1 MGCQSH
7 AEAQRSRVR
16 REMFWRCVRH
26 RAVTESTN
34 RDARAGAPGDVFTA
48 DLQTAGRGRLDH
60 HWLSPPGEN
69 LLMSAV
75 VGVEGVPP
83 EEVATLPL
91 VAGLAV
97 ANMAVEFFTRQGKA
111 ATAAVVRLKWPN
123 DVLVD
128 GRKLCGILC
137 ERVEDR
143 VIVGLGLNVR
153 QVRFAPEIEG
163 RATSLLRELG
173 EDLDVRV
180 SDVRDSILDHL
191 GAALSQWRGGGFR
204 SVWPAVCRLDFLKGR
219 ELSVARVEND
229 SAPVKG
235 VCEGI
240 GPDGAL
246 LVAGVS
252 VYAGEAH
259 VVVRGD
265 VRQNA

>member
-1 MGCQSH
+1 MNAKIIWQ
-7 AEAQRSRVR
+7 
-16 REMFWRCVRH
+16 VRH

-34 RDARAGAPGDVFTA
+34 RDARAGAPGEVFTA

-60 HWLSPPGEN
+60 RWLSPPGEN

-75 VGVEGVPP
+75 VSVADVPP

-97 ANMAVEFFTRQGKA
+97 ANMAAEFFSRRGRT
-111 ATAAVVRLKWPN
+111 ATAAAVRLKWPN

-143 VIVGLGLNVR
+143 VIVGLGVNVR
-153 QVRFAPEIEG
+153 QMRFAPEIEE

-173 EDLDVRV
+173 AGPDVRV
-180 SDVRDSILDHL
+180 PDVREHVLEHL
-191 GAALSQWRGGGFR
+191 GDALAQWRGGGFR
-204 SVWPAVCRLDFLKGR
+204 SVWPAICRLDFLKGC
-219 ELSVARVEND
+219 ELSVLRVEND
-229 SAPVKG
+229 AAPVKG
-235 VCEGI
+235 VCDGI

-246 LVAGVS
+246 LVAGIP

-259 VVVRGD
+259 VMV
-265 VRQNA
+265 

>member
-16 REMFWRCVRH
+16 REMFWSCVRH
-26 RAVTESTN
+26 CAVTESTN
-34 RDARAGAPGDVFTA
+34 RDARAGAPGEVFTA

-75 VGVEGVPP
+75 VGVADVPP

-97 ANMAVEFFTRQGKA
+97 ASMAAEFFSRRGKA
-111 ATAAVVRLKWPN
+111 ATAAAVRLKWPN
-123 DVLVD
+123 DVLVN

-143 VIVGLGLNVR
+143 VIIGLGVNVR
-153 QVRFAPEIEG
+153 QMRFAPEIEG

-173 EDLDVRV
+173 GDVDVRV
-180 SDVRDSILDHL
+180 ADVREHVLERL
-191 GAALSQWRGGGFR
+191 GDALAQWRAGGFR
-204 SVWPAVCRLDFLKGR
+204 SVWPEICRRDFLKGR
-219 ELSVARVEND
+219 ELSVLRVEND
-229 SAPVKG
+229 AAPVKG
-235 VCEGI
+235 VCDGI

-246 LVAGVS
+246 LVAGVP

-259 VVVRGD
+259 VMV
-265 VRQNA
+265 

>member
-16 REMFWRCVRH
+16 REMFWSCVRH
-26 RAVTESTN
+26 CAVTESTN
-34 RDARAGAPGDVFTA
+34 RDARAGAPGEVFTA

-60 HWLSPPGEN
+60 RWLSPPGEN

-75 VGVEGVPP
+75 VDVADVPP

-97 ANMAVEFFTRQGKA
+97 ANMVAEFFSRRGKTD
-111 ATAAVVRLKWPN
+111 TAAAVRLKWPN
-123 DVLVD
+123 DVLVN

-143 VIVGLGLNVR
+143 VIVGMGINVR
-153 QVRFAPEIEG
+153 QIRFAPEIEG

-173 EDLDVRV
+173 EALDVQV
-180 SDVRDSILDHL
+180 SNVREHVLEHL
-191 GAALSQWRGGGFR
+191 GEALAQWRGGGFR
-204 SVWPAVCRLDFLKGR
+204 SVWPAICRLDFLRGR

-229 SAPVKG
+229 AAPVKG
-235 VCEGI
+235 VCDGI

-246 LVAGVS
+246 LVAGVP

-259 VVVRGD
+259 VMV
-265 VRQNA
+265 

>member
-1 MGCQSH
+1 MN
-7 AEAQRSRVR
+7 AKII
-16 REMFWRCVRH
+16 WRVRH
-26 RAVTESTN
+26 RTVTESTN
-34 RDARAGAPGDVFTA
+34 RDARAGVPGDVFTA

-60 HWLSPPGEN
+60 RWLSPPGEN

-75 VGVEGVPP
+75 VDVAGVSP

-97 ANMAVEFFTRQGKA
+97 ANMAAEFFSRKGKEEA
-111 ATAAVVRLKWPN
+111 AGTVRLKWPN

-173 EDLDVRV
+173 EGLDVRV
-180 SDVRDSILDHL
+180 SDVREHVLERL
-191 GAALSQWRGGGFR
+191 GIALAQWRGGGFR
-204 SVWPAVCRLDFLKGR
+204 SVWPAICRMDFLKGR
-219 ELSVARVEND
+219 ELSVARVEAD
-229 SAPVKG
+229 AAPVKG
-235 VCEGI
+235 VCDGI

-259 VVVRGD
+259 VMV
-265 VRQNA
+265 

>member
-1 MGCQSH
+1 MTDTK
-7 AEAQRSRVR
+7 AL
-16 REMFWRCVRH
+16 WRMRH

-34 RDARAGAPGDVFTA
+34 RDARAGVPGDVFTA

-75 VGVEGVPP
+75 VDVAGVQP
-83 EEVATLPL
+83 EEVAALPL

-97 ANMAVEFFTRQGKA
+97 ANMASEFFTHQGRA
-111 ATAAVVRLKWPN
+111 DTAASVRLKWPN

-137 ERVEDR
+137 ERMEDR
-143 VIVGLGLNVR
+143 VIIGVGLNVN

-163 RATSLLRELG
+163 RATSLTRELDG
-173 EDLDVRV
+173 VPSLQV
-180 SDVRDSILDHL
+180 STVRDVLLAHL
-191 GAALSQWRGGGFR
+191 ADGLARWRAGGFR
-204 SVWPAVCRLDFLKGR
+204 SVWPDVCRRDFLKGR
-219 ELSVARVEND
+219 EISVLRVEND
-229 SAPVKG
+229 AAPVRG
-235 VCEGI
+235 VCGGI

-246 LVAGVS
+246 LVGGIP

-259 VVVRGD
+259 VVI
-265 VRQNA
+265 

>member
-1 MGCQSH
+1 MRD
-7 AEAQRSRVR
+7 ATIWRVR
-16 REMFWRCVRH
+16 HC
-26 RAVTESTN
+26 AVTESTN
-34 RDARAGAPGDVFTA
+34 RDARAGAPGEVFTA

-60 HWLSPPGEN
+60 RWLSPPGEN

-75 VGVEGVPP
+75 VGVADVPP

-97 ANMAVEFFTRQGKA
+97 ANMAAEFFSRRGKP
-111 ATAAVVRLKWPN
+111 ATAAALRLKWPN

-143 VIVGLGLNVR
+143 VIVGLGINVR
-153 QVRFAPEIEG
+153 QMRFAPEIEG

-173 EDLDVRV
+173 EGSDVRV
-180 SDVRDSILDHL
+180 ADVREQVLEHL
-191 GAALSQWRGGGFR
+191 GEALAQWRGGGFR
-204 SVWPAVCRLDFLKGR
+204 SVWPAICRWDFLKGR
-219 ELSVARVEND
+219 KLSVLRVEND
-229 SAPVKG
+229 AAPVTG
-235 VCEGI
+235 VCDGI

-246 LVAGVS
+246 LVAGVP

-259 VVVRGD
+259 VMV
-265 VRQNA
+265 

>member
-7 AEAQRSRVR
+7 AEAQRGSVR
-16 REMFWRCVRH
+16 REMFWSCVRH

-34 RDARAGAPGDVFTA
+34 RDARAGAPGEVFTA

-75 VGVEGVPP
+75 VGVADMPP

-97 ANMAVEFFTRQGKA
+97 ANMAAEFFSRRGQA
-111 ATAAVVRLKWPN
+111 ATAAAVRLKWPN

-143 VIVGLGLNVR
+143 VIVGLGINVR
-153 QVRFAPEIEG
+153 QLRFAPEIEG

-173 EDLDVRV
+173 EGRDVRV
-180 SDVRDSILDHL
+180 SDVRDHVLEHL
-191 GAALSQWRGGGFR
+191 GAALAQWRDGGFR
-204 SVWPAVCRLDFLKGR
+204 SVWPEICRWDFLKGR
-219 ELSVARVEND
+219 ELSVSRVAND
-229 SAPVKG
+229 AAPVKG
-235 VCEGI
+235 VCDGI

-246 LVAGVS
+246 LVAGIP

-259 VVVRGD
+259 VMV
-265 VRQNA
+265 

>member
-1 MGCQSH
+1 MT
-7 AEAQRSRVR
+7 ATKPVWRVR
-16 REMFWRCVRH
+16 HC
-26 RAVTESTN
+26 AVTESTN

-75 VGVEGVPP
+75 VDVAGVPP
-83 EEVATLPL
+83 EEVAMLPL

-97 ANMAVEFFTRQGKA
+97 ANMTAEFFTRQNRPD
-111 ATAAVVRLKWPN
+111 TAAAVRLKWPN

-153 QVRFAPEIEG
+153 QMRFASEIDG

-173 EDLDVRV
+173 ESFNVRV
-180 SDVRDSILDHL
+180 SDVRDQVLEHL
-191 GAALSQWRGGGFR
+191 GAALAQWRGGGFR
-204 SVWPAVCRLDFLKGR
+204 SVWPAICRLDFLRGR
-219 ELSVARVEND
+219 ELSVARVEAD
-229 SAPVKG
+229 AAPVKG
-235 VCEGI
+235 VCDGI

-259 VVVRGD
+259 VMV
-265 VRQNA
+265 

>member
-7 AEAQRSRVR
+7 AEVQRSRVR
-16 REMFWRCVRH
+16 REMFWSCVRH
-26 RAVTESTN
+26 CAVTESTN
-34 RDARAGAPGDVFTA
+34 RDARAGEPGDVFTA

-69 LLMSAV
+69 LLMSV
-75 VGVEGVPP
+75 VVDVSGVPP

-97 ANMAVEFFTRQGKA
+97 TNMTAEFFIRQGRA

-128 GRKLCGILC
+128 GRKICGILC

-163 RATSLLRELG
+163 RATSLVRELG
-173 EDLDVRV
+173 EGLDVLV
-180 SDVRDSILDHL
+180 SDVRDHVLEHL
-191 GAALSQWRGGGFR
+191 GATIAQWRGGGFR
-204 SVWPAVCRLDFLKGR
+204 SVWPAICRLDFLKGR
-219 ELSVARVEND
+219 KLSVSRVACD
-229 SAPVKG
+229 VAPVKG
-235 VCEGI
+235 VCDGI
-240 GPDGAL
+240 GSDGAL

-259 VVVRGD
+259 VMV
-265 VRQNA
+265 

>member
-16 REMFWRCVRH
+16 REMFWSCVRH
-26 RAVTESTN
+26 CAVTESTN
-34 RDARAGAPGDVFTA
+34 RDARAGAPGEVFTA

-75 VGVEGVPP
+75 VGVADVPP

-97 ANMAVEFFTRQGKA
+97 ANMAAEFFLRRGKA
-111 ATAAVVRLKWPN
+111 DTAAAVRLKWPN

-143 VIVGLGLNVR
+143 VIVGLGINVR
-153 QVRFAPEIEG
+153 QMRFASEIEG

-173 EDLDVRV
+173 EDGNVRV
-180 SDVRDSILDHL
+180 SDVREHVLEHL
-191 GAALSQWRGGGFR
+191 GEALSQWRGGGFR
-204 SVWPAVCRLDFLKGR
+204 SVWPEICRRDFLKGR
-219 ELSVARVEND
+219 ELSVSRVEND
-229 SAPVKG
+229 AAPVKG
-235 VCEGI
+235 VCDGI

-246 LVAGVS
+246 LVAGVP

-259 VVVRGD
+259 VMV
-265 VRQNA
+265 

>member
-7 AEAQRSRVR
+7 ADAQENGVR
-16 REMFWRCVRH
+16 REMFWSCVRH

-34 RDARAGAPGDVFTA
+34 RDARAGAPGEVFTA

-60 HWLSPPGEN
+60 RWLSPPGEN

-75 VGVEGVPP
+75 VDVAGVPP

-97 ANMAVEFFTRQGKA
+97 ANMAAEFFSRKGKEE
-111 ATAAVVRLKWPN
+111 TAAAVRLKWPN

-143 VIVGLGLNVR
+143 VIVGLGLNVK
-153 QVRFAPEIEG
+153 QMRFAPEIEG
-163 RATSLLRELG
+163 RATSLIRELG
-173 EDLDVRV
+173 EGFDVRV
-180 SDVRDSILDHL
+180 SDVRDQILEHL
-191 GAALSQWRGGGFR
+191 GAALAQWRGGGFR
-204 SVWPAVCRLDFLKGR
+204 AVWPAICRLDFLKGR
-219 ELSVARVEND
+219 QLSVSRVEAD

-235 VCEGI
+235 VCDGI

-246 LVAGVS
+246 LVDGVS
-252 VYAGEAH
+252 VYAGEVH
-259 VVVRGD
+259 VVVRG
-265 VRQNA
+265 

>member
-16 REMFWRCVRH
+16 REMFWSCVRH
-26 RAVTESTN
+26 CAVTESTN
-34 RDARAGAPGDVFTA
+34 RDARAGAPGEVFTA

-60 HWLSPPGEN
+60 RWLSPPGEN

-75 VGVEGVPP
+75 VGVADVPP

-97 ANMAVEFFTRQGKA
+97 ANMASEFFSRRGKA
-111 ATAAVVRLKWPN
+111 ATAAAVRLKWPN
-123 DVLVD
+123 DVLVN

-153 QVRFAPEIEG
+153 QMRFAPEIEG

-173 EDLDVRV
+173 AGLDVRV
-180 SDVRDSILDHL
+180 PDVREHVLEHL
-191 GAALSQWRGGGFR
+191 GAALAQWRGGGFR
-204 SVWPAVCRLDFLKGR
+204 SVWPEICRWDFLKGR
-219 ELSVARVEND
+219 ELSVLRVEND
-229 SAPVKG
+229 AAPVKG
-235 VCEGI
+235 ICDGI

-246 LVAGVS
+246 LVAGVP

-259 VVVRGD
+259 VMV
-265 VRQNA
+265 

>member
-1 MGCQSH
+1 MR
-7 AEAQRSRVR
+7 EATIWRVH
-16 REMFWRCVRH
+16 H

-69 LLMSAV
+69 LLMSV
-75 VGVEGVPP
+75 VVDVSDMPP

-91 VAGLAV
+91 VAGLSV
-97 ANMAVEFFTRQGKA
+97 ANMASEFFTRQGRI
-111 ATAAVVRLKWPN
+111 ATAAAVRLKWPN

-173 EDLDVRV
+173 EDLDVQV
-180 SDVRDSILDHL
+180 ADVRDHVLEHL
-191 GAALSQWRGGGFR
+191 GVALEQWRGGGFR
-204 SVWPAVCRLDFLKGR
+204 SVWPAIGRLDFLKGR
-219 ELSVARVEND
+219 ELSVSRVQD
-229 SAPVKG
+229 DAAPVKG

-259 VVVRGD
+259 VMV
-265 VRQNA
+265 